1 MLVHTYCVEHDLG
14 FAPNPFHG
22 VCSLGCCA
30 PQLRQHASVGDIVVG
45 RGSARVGRRNSLVY
59 WMQVDEILSFDE
71 YNADPRFASKI
82 PDMAAST
89 MLRYGD
95 NIYYTDPT
103 TKEFIQRD
111 SFHSNENGV
120 QSAADIKTDTGTTTN
135 VLLGQRYSYF
145 GGAGPEIPE
154 KFRSM
159 FPKRN
164 RACHHR
170 DDLKNAL
177 LAWLNID
184 DPKGIVG
191 LPTDWA
197 DIPH

>member
-30 PQLRQHASVGDIVVG
+30 PQLRKYASIGDVVAG
-45 RGSARVGRRNSLVY
+45 RGSARVGRRNNLVY
-59 WMQVDEILSFDE
+59 WMRIDEILTFEGYDS
-71 YNADPRFASKI
+71 DPRFSAKI
-82 PDMAAST
+82 PDMNAST

-95 NIYYTDPT
+95 NMYFRDPIT
-103 TKEFIQRD
+103 NEFVQRD

-120 QSAADIKTDTGTTTN
+120 QSPTDIETDTGTTTN
-135 VLLGQRYSYF
+135 VLLGRQFSYY
-145 GGAGPEIPE
+145 GGSGPEIPE
-154 KFRSM
+154 QFRLM
-159 FPKRN
+159 FPQRN
-164 RACHHR
+164 RACHHP
-170 DDLKNAL
+170 DKLKDGL

-191 LPTDWA
+191 LPTDWT
-197 DIPH
+197 DIHH

>member
-30 PQLRQHASVGDIVVG
+30 PQLRKYASIGDVVAG
-45 RGSARVGRRNSLVY
+45 RGSARVGRRNNLVY
-59 WMQVDEILSFDE
+59 WMRIDEILTFEDYDS
-71 YNADPRFASKI
+71 DPRFSAKI
-82 PDMAAST
+82 PDMSAST

-95 NIYYTDPT
+95 NMYFRDPIT
-103 TKEFIQRD
+103 NEFVQRD

-120 QSAADIKTDTGTTTN
+120 QSPTDIETDTGTTTN
-135 VLLGQRYSYF
+135 VLLGRQFSYY
-145 GGAGPEIPE
+145 GGSGPEIPE
-154 KFRSM
+154 QFRPM
-159 FPKRN
+159 FPQRN
-164 RACHHR
+164 RACHHP
-170 DDLKNAL
+170 DKLKDGL

-197 DIPH
+197 DIHH